1 MYLLP
6 KDQMSGRLGPAWA
19 FLSGSPREFVES
31 VPQSP
36 RPGEREHTVVMPVE
50 APKDIIDHAMAVGLL
65 MHTDDAME
73 VGSFMFGIP
82 ANQLTPEDLRDVC
95 METCNVLGSCMVVS
109 DDGRSQ
115 GVELGLPKEVSAEY
129 FSELQQKATA
139 SVTFVGESQSGNR
152 VVITVFDAIDPSIVE
167 SIK

>member
-6 KDQMSGRLGPAWA
+6 KAEMSGRLGPAWA
-19 FLSGSPREFVES
+19 FLSGYPREFVES

-36 RPGEREHTVVMPVE
+36 RAGEREHTVVMPVE
-50 APKDIIDHAMAVGLL
+50 APKDIVDHAMAVGLL
-65 MHTDDAME
+65 MHTSDAME
-73 VGSFMFGIP
+73 VGSFMFGMP
-82 ANQLTPEDLRDVC
+82 ADQLTPEDLRDVC
-95 METCNVLGSCMVVS
+95 METCNVLGSCMVIS
-109 DDGRSQ
+109 DDGSSV

-129 FSELQQKATA
+129 FSELQSKATV
-139 SVTFVGESQSGNR
+139 SVTFVSESKTGNR

>member
-6 KDQMSGRLGPAWA
+6 KAEMSVRLGPAWA

-31 VPQSP
+31 ELQSP
-36 RPGEREHTVVMPVE
+36 LPGEREHTVVMPVE
-50 APKDIIDHAMAVGLL
+50 APKDVVGHAMAVGLL
-65 MHTDDAME
+65 MHTSDAME
-73 VGSFMFGIP
+73 VGSFMFGMP
-82 ANQLTPEDLRDVC
+82 ADQLTAEDLRDVC

-109 DDGRSQ
+109 DDGRSE

-129 FSELQQKATA
+129 FSELQQKAA
-139 SVTFVGESQSGNR
+139 VSVTFVSESKRGNR
-152 VVITVFDAIDPSIVE
+152 VVITVFDAIDPSVVE